1 MIQLTV
7 LRDTFTDLSV
17 TSEVL
22 LDGVQRWFGIE
33 PPNRATKPCS
43 IPAGTYPIILA
54 QSEHFD
60 MIVPQVQDVPGFT
73 GIEIHPGN
81 FPPNT
86 HGCLCIGEG
95 RGPNEVTQSR
105 VAFDQLMLAI
115 GGETGMITYVGGT

>member
-1 MIQLTV
+1 
-7 LRDTFTDLSV
+7 
-17 TSEVL
+17 
-22 LDGVQRWFGIE
+22 
-33 PPNRATKPCS
+33 
-43 IPAGTYPIILA
+43 
-54 QSEHFD
+54 